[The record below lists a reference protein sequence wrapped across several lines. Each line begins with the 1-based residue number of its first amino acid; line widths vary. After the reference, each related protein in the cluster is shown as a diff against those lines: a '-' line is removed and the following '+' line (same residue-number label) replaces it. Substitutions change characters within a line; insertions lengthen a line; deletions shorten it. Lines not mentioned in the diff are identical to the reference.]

1 MNINYENKLFHGEID
16 NNIKDE
22 SFLPI
27 TDVYTSPG
35 LFSGKL
41 NEFRQRVFALSEKIY
56 SQAVE
61 LEEEIIKW
69 NSDFTKIQLGV
80 EELESKV
87 NDDLFL
93 RSDSDGYYKTL
104 NENFTKEQA
113 VSYIDSTNVL
123 VDLTS
128 NLVRLETASAEK
140 IALKSEKYSIGIVK
154 PTSSVQERV
163 IPVAGSDL
171 NSLSQDNSAGW
182 TGSIT
187 SANRA
192 PVSIMFEVTMNT
204 TDFVSNVV
212 FSMMNGAGSASL
224 SAVII
229 DLENKAKVIMEN
241 ADVSNTNIIPVNAS
255 VKKIQII
262 IFKNSYDQRLDSGEY
277 RYIFHIKKLLV
288 EGDSVY
294 KQNGTFS
301 SSDYTVSNASKVAV
315 EVCDFVSNVTNIQYY
330 LNVTNM
336 IDGSVFTTPI
346 NPLNKP
352 PGSSPYALK
361 LTDLQV
367 SSNLNSVIKPV
378 LEKPSTEII
387 DIPDN
392 LKLLNFTNE
401 YKILNY
407 TAALNKSN
415 IGSVNFFANYIDG
428 LSNPL
433 DLIERVGSFYYSW
446 IYISSESKQA
456 IDVGNSGITIQGLT
470 ISNGIINLD
479 KTGWFKMKIPISSYY
494 DSGKTF
500 ESVEELQAL
509 DPLYPYNGKYILEG
523 TNLQVAPYFGFKKR
537 AKKKLNMVANLQ
549 QIDANSF
556 YLMRDQPLAGDSDIK
571 NKFYIILDK
580 STDIK
585 NGYFEY
591 QNQNDLMYLL
601 KFIAKFTTSDKTQ
614 TPILSSYKIKLG
626 D

>member
-16 NNIKDE
+16 NTIKEE
-22 SFLPI
+22 SSLPI
-27 TDVYTSPG
+27 TDVYTNPG

-41 NEFRQRVFALSEKIY
+41 NEFRQKVFALQEKIY
-56 SQAVE
+56 ADAVK

-104 NENFTKEQA
+104 NENFTKDQA
-113 VSYIDSTNVL
+113 VSYSESSDVS
-123 VDLTS
+123 VDLIS
-128 NLVRLETASAEK
+128 NLVRLQSASTEK
-140 IALKSEKYSIGIVK
+140 IALKPDKYSIGIVK
-154 PTSSVQERV
+154 PTSSVQERI

-171 NSLSQDNSAGW
+171 NSLSQDNCAGW

-192 PVSIMFEVTMNT
+192 PVSIMFEIIMNT

-212 FSMMNGAGSASL
+212 FSMMNGAGSASI
-224 SAVII
+224 SAIVIGL
-229 DLENKAKVIMEN
+229 DDKARVILEN
-241 ADVSNTNIIPVNAS
+241 ADVSNSNIIPVNAS
-255 VKKIQII
+255 VKRIQIV
-262 IFKNSYDQRLDSGEY
+262 IFKNSYDERQGSEY
-277 RYIFHIKKLLV
+277 RYLFHVKKLVV

-294 KQNGTFS
+294 KTKGIFTS
-301 SSDYTVSNASKVAV
+301 SQYIVANASKVAI
-315 EVCDFVSNVTNIQYY
+315 EVCDFLSETTNIQYY
-330 LNVTNM
+330 LSVENM
-336 IDGSVFTTPI
+336 MDSSTFVTPI

-352 PGSSPYALK
+352 PGSSPYALR
-361 LTDLQV
+361 LTDLQI
-367 SSNLNSVIKPV
+367 SSNLNSIIRPDFKSSSTDVIN
-378 LEKPSTEII
+378 
-387 DIPDN
+387 IPEN

-433 DLIERVGSFYYSW
+433 DLIERVGNFYYSW
-446 IYISSESKQA
+446 IYISGEEGQS
-456 IDVGNSGITIQGLT
+456 IDVGNSGITIQGLSST
-470 ISNGIINLD
+470 NGIINID
-479 KTGWFKMKIPISSYY
+479 KTGWFRIKIPVSSYY

-509 DPLYPYNGKYILEG
+509 DPLYPHNGKYILEG
-523 TNLQVAPYFGFKKR
+523 TNLKVAPYLGFKKR

-549 QIDANSF
+549 QIDTNSF
-556 YLMRDQPLAGDSDIK
+556 YLMRDQPLAGDYDLK
-571 NKFYIILDK
+571 NKFYIILDR

-591 QNQNDLMYLL
+591 QSQNDLMYLL
-601 KFIAKFTTSDKTQ
+601 KLIAKFSTSDKTQ